1 VSNKLGEINM
11 KLIYIFILSLF
22 IGCVLEPGVKT
33 VYKDRVVNVG
43 IVVGNVPLEYSYTQ
57 MWEAYSYWKDDTG
70 MLLWVV
76 AQNLSDTSWYGR
88 PELRIYTT
96 DEPMDKDRF
105 LTRYDL
111 VAEGIG
117 VLTTD
122 ISPYYTPVDTVEFIP
137 GPGFRHSLTFA
148 KIDRSAL
155 KQYYYA
161 LWRFVPDNTS
171 SLSKISSIKYDQI
184 KWQELPL

>member
-1 VSNKLGEINM
+1 M
-11 KLIYIFILSLF
+11 KLIYVFILSLF
-22 IGCVLEPGVKT
+22 IGCVLEPEVKT
-33 VYKDRVVNVG
+33 IYKDRIISIG
-43 IVVGNVPLEYSYTQ
+43 IITGDVPLEYSYTN
-57 MWEAYSYWKDDTG
+57 MWEGYSYWKNESG

-76 AQNLSDTSWYGR
+76 AQNLSDTSWYGH

-96 DEPMDKDRF
+96 DEPMDKDRH
-105 LTRYDL
+105 LTEYDL
-111 VAEGIG
+111 VSTGIG

-122 ISPYYTPVDTVEFIP
+122 VDYNYIPVDTVEFIP
-137 GPGFRHSLTFA
+137 APGFRHSLAFT

-155 KQYYYA
+155 KQHYYA

-184 KWQELPL
+184 KWIDPYK